1 MRSRRR
7 ADVRLGLRLGLAAGA
22 LLLVA
27 VPFGVLTV
35 LVRSR
40 WQPLRDFD
48 VTVIQSVHD
57 GVAGEPW
64 AATALRVVTN
74 VFDPWSF
81 RAGAVV
87 VGIWLWRRGLRRLAG
102 WTAFTVLTG
111 GLLVAA
117 VKEVVGRAR
126 PMLEDPLARA
136 GGLSF
141 PSGHAFGV
149 IVGCGVLLLLVTP
162 LLRERLARAAAWA
175 AGIVVV
181 AVVGFSRVGLGVHF
195 PTDVVAGY
203 VLGLAWLAGTAA
215 VFEMWRRETGRP
227 PSPVTEVS
235 PESAARLRP
244 LR

>member
-1 MRSRRR
+1 MRPRRR
-7 ADVRLGLRLGLAAGA
+7 ADVRLGARLGLAAAA

-40 WQPLRDFD
+40 WEPLRDLD
-48 VTVIQSVHD
+48 VTVIQRVHD

-64 AATALRVVTN
+64 AATTLRMVST
-74 VFDPWSF
+74 VFDPWTF

-87 VGIWLWRRGLRRLAG
+87 AGVWLWRRGSRRLGG
-102 WTAFTVLTG
+102 WTAFTVLSG

-117 VKEVVGRAR
+117 LKAVIGRAR
-126 PMLEDPLARA
+126 PMLDDPVATA
-136 GGLSF
+136 AGLSF

-149 IVGCGVLLLLVTP
+149 IVGCGVTLLLATP
-162 LLRERLARAAAWA
+162 LLRGRLARATAWT
-175 AGIVVV
+175 AGLAVV

-195 PTDVVAGY
+195 PSDVVGGY

-215 VFEMWRRETGRP
+215 AFEAWRRETGRP
-227 PSPVTEVS
+227 PSPLTEVS
-235 PESAARLRP
+235 PESAGRLRGSS
-244 LR
+244 

>member
-1 MRSRRR
+1 
-7 ADVRLGLRLGLAAGA
+7 
-22 LLLVA
+22 
-27 VPFGVLTV
+27 
-35 LVRSR
+35 
-40 WQPLRDFD
+40 
-48 VTVIQSVHD
+48 
-57 GVAGEPW
+57 
-64 AATALRVVTN
+64 
-74 VFDPWSF
+74 
-81 RAGAVV
+81 
-87 VGIWLWRRGLRRLAG
+87 
-102 WTAFTVLTG
+102 
-111 GLLVAA
+111 
-117 VKEVVGRAR
+117 
-126 PMLEDPLARA
+126 MLEDPLARA

-162 LLRERLARAAAWA
+162 LLRGRLARAAAWA